1 MWFGAVCS
9 TFSSPLIPEM
19 KSKQWSCNSLAAGAK
34 ALMEVKREHVT
45 RREQLEAQ
53 KKVGGQKYI

>member
-1 MWFGAVCS
+1 
-9 TFSSPLIPEM
+9 M

-45 RREQLEAQ
+45 RKEQLEAQ